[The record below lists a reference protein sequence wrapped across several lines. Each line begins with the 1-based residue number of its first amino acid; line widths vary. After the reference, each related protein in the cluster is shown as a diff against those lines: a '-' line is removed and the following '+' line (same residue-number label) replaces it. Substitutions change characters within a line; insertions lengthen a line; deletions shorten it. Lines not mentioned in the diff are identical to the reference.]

1 MADGLRFTDLTQL
14 ASNNVN
20 GQDITAISH
29 YNAGS
34 YSSMS
39 LQIQDLGRAL
49 LGNLSY
55 TTELPNFGSQTVFG
69 ALLQLLANFAN
80 VYNPASTYAL
90 NTCVIYQGVLYKCT
104 TAIVTPEAWDSTH
117 WTAIK
122 AVDVG
127 SGGGGGGASALNDL
141 TDVTIISAE
150 LTDGQVIKYDD
161 SSHQFINALL
171 TLGNLDGV
179 NISTLAL
186 SNGQFIVYDSVSGE
200 WKNKEV
206 IHEPITQAQYDAM
219 VQAGTVDPNVYY
231 PITDASIEAS
241 EIDYDNTNSGLT
253 ATDVQDAIDEVNDNI
268 ADVADDIPSNS
279 DFSLSGLSDTTITSP
294 SSGQVLS
301 YDGGKWKNKGAEDFK
316 NDITYNE
323 GTASGTGAYKVA
335 NMVFITYQGQSQTHS
350 AGDTLFVIP
359 TGYRPIQ
366 NFEAAFTVDGKAY
379 GQVHILANGNVNI
392 NNISD
397 NTVTGRIYFSVAYP
411 IA

>member
-29 YNAGS
+29 YNSGS

-55 TTELPNFGSQTVFG
+55 TTELPNFGNQTVFG
-69 ALLQLLANFAN
+69 ALLQLLSNFAN

-90 NTCVIYQGVLYKCT
+90 NACVIYQGVLYKCT
-104 TAIVTPEAWDSTH
+104 TAIATPEAWDSTH

-179 NISTLAL
+179 NISTLTL
-186 SNGQFIVYDSVSGE
+186 SNGQFIVYDSVSGK
-200 WKNKEV
+200 WVNKEV

-219 VQAGTVDPNVYY
+219 VQAGTVDPSVYY
-231 PITDASIEAS
+231 PITDASISAS
-241 EIDYDNTNSGLT
+241 DVDYDNTSSGLT
-253 ATDVQDAIDEVNDNI
+253 ATDVQSAIDEVNGKLPTISTTTVGNMTLYKFGPIVCCVIGGSWETDENGRLVYDN
-268 ADVADDIPSNS
+268 S
-279 DFSLSGLSDTTITSP
+279 TTIVP
-294 SSGQVLS
+294 
-301 YDGGKWKNKGAEDFK
+301 
-316 NDITYNE
+316 
-323 GTASGTGAYKVA
+323 TA
-335 NMVFITYQGQSQTHS
+335 
-350 AGDTLFVIP
+350 
-359 TGYRPIQ
+359 YRPSDAINAWETNTDTRLYVNTSGIVTIPAKISQ
-366 NFEAAFTVDGKAY
+366 SN
-379 GQVHILANGNVNI
+379 LAVRCSMSWFRN
-392 NNISD
+392 
-397 NTVTGRIYFSVAYP
+397 A
-411 IA
+411 